1 MEANTPPDVGR
12 RRIILRPS
20 YNNSVFDVY
29 VNGELT
35 PHSEQEVFNLDLACS
50 FGGELNV
57 KIIVHYGTLSIDKHS
72 AVARYNV
79 NLDGQ
84 TKYFD
89 HRQIDHVDWFINDK
103 HKLPLTIFGGET
115 IEYMHVVPSGPNYFI
130 AKYEG
135 IL

>member
-1 MEANTPPDVGR
+1 VEANTLPDVGR

-20 YNNSVFDVY
+20 YNNSFFDVY
-29 VNGELT
+29 VNNELI
-35 PHSEQEVFNLDLACS
+35 PHSEQEIFNLDFACNYNC
-50 FGGELNV
+50 ELNV
-57 KIIVHYGTLSIDKHS
+57 KIVVHYGTLSIDEQS

-79 NLDGQ
+79 DLDGQ

-89 HRQIDHVDWFINDK
+89 HRQIDHVQWFVSDK
-103 HKLPLTIFGGET
+103 HKLPLTVFGGET
-115 IEYMHVVPSGPNYFI
+115 IEYRHVVPSGPSYFI